1 MTVNHQLA
9 ELALQRAGGFDFEA
23 FCQPF
28 FASLTGANFIPVGGY
43 HDGGADGFD
52 ADRVFEAATAGQF
65 WQFSIE
71 QNHRS
76 KIRRTVKALTEG
88 GRTPKLLT
96 YGTTAVVQKID
107 QEEDLLSEEL
117 GIRVRIRDLKY
128 IVAHINNSPATIE
141 AFNSYLLPLLSFL
154 KEIGGVSFFSHSPN
168 LPDRTLCVF
177 LGQEVERRR
186 GNTEL
191 LESVT
196 DSLILWSL
204 GGTDPD
210 KGILMDRAQI
220 LAKILEALPAASKF
234 IQSKFDQRI
243 EALTKKDHTS
253 GRELRWYKKT
263 DQFCLPHTTRLLVE
277 KENSED
283 EILRNNV
290 SDIFRKRA
298 GLRLQDENEA
308 ILIPQVVSL
317 CHRVLE
323 ILFEKQGLELTY
335 FLNDSEAET
344 GWQQSIADLVD
355 QAMNELN
362 VGPEDTHVLKEVV
375 LAILREAFYNSE
387 PTEREYLQKLSRT
400 YTLLFILKNEP
411 RIVEYF
417 RQMSADFILYLGAD
431 LIIRA
436 LSEALL
442 PEQDRMTWNM
452 LKVLRKSGS
461 TLVLTEST
469 VDEVVLH
476 LRAQDLEYN
485 NHYRDIEA
493 YLTPEIARHSDR
505 IIIRAY
511 LYGRLDPVKA
521 KRPRSWGSFIGRF
534 CTYEDLFNPDGAES
548 LMRYLCEE
556 FGLEYEDRSQ
566 TEKGVDPDELE
577 ELKLKLMA
585 IRSQSRVRPRED
597 VLSYSDALQVLR
609 VFQRRKEVHEIN
621 RSNPFGHRVWWLTQ
635 ETSVWRATKDLS
647 RRRTRYMMRP
657 EFVLNFIALAPSV
670 DDVRKSFATIFP
682 SVLGVRLS
690 NRLRPQTFERV
701 LEQIKEASELGEAR
715 AKTLAAELS
724 DKLKGD
730 QYKTYEVTL
739 NGARDNS

>member
-1 MTVNHQLA
+1 VNHQLV

-28 FASLTGANFIPVGGY
+28 FASLNGANFVPLGGH

-52 ADRVFEAATAGQF
+52 ANRVFETSTEGQF

-71 QNHRS
+71 ANHRN
-76 KIRRTVKALTEG
+76 KIRKTVKAIIEG

-96 YGTTAVVQKID
+96 YATTAVIPKLD

-117 GIRVRIRDLKY
+117 GIRVRIRDIKY
-128 IVAHINNSPATIE
+128 IVAHINNSAATIE
-141 AFNSYLLPLLSFL
+141 AFNSYLLPLLAFL
-154 KEIGGVSFFSHSPN
+154 KEIGGVTFFSHSPN

-191 LESVT
+191 LEAVT

-210 KGILMDRAQI
+210 KGVLMGRAQI
-220 LAKILEALPAASKF
+220 LEKIVEALPAASKF
-234 IQSKFDQRI
+234 IRSTFDQRL

-253 GRELRWYKKT
+253 EREVRWYRKT
-263 DQFCLPHTTRLLVE
+263 DQFCLPHATRLLVE

-283 EILRNNV
+283 EILRISV

-298 GLRLQDENEA
+298 ELRLQDDNEA

-335 FLNDSEAET
+335 FLNDAEAEN

-355 QAMNELN
+355 QAIRELN
-362 VGPEDTHVLKEVV
+362 VGPDDTQVVKEAT

-387 PTEREYLQKLSRT
+387 EKEREYLQKLSRT

-417 RQMSADFILYLGAD
+417 RQMSADFILYLGSD
-431 LIIRA
+431 LVIRA
-436 LSEALL
+436 LSESLL
-442 PEQDRMTWNM
+442 PEEDRMTWNM

-461 TLVLTEST
+461 TLVLTET
-469 VDEVVLH
+469 TLDEVISH
-476 LRAQDLEYN
+476 LRAQDLEFG
-485 NHYRDIEA
+485 NHYRDVEA

-511 LYGRLDPVKA
+511 LYGRLDSTKA
-521 KRPRSWGSFIGRF
+521 KRPKSWGSFISRF

-548 LMRYLCEE
+548 LRRYLCEE
-556 FGLEYEDRSQ
+556 FGLEYEDGSQ
-566 TEKGVDPDELE
+566 TEKGIDQDELE

-585 IRSQSRVRPRED
+585 IRSQSRVRTRED
-597 VLSYSDALQVLR
+597 VLSHNDALQVLR

-635 ETSVWRATKDLS
+635 ETSVLRATGDLS
-647 RRRTRYMMRP
+647 RPRTRYMMRP

-670 DDVRKSFATIFP
+670 EEVRKSFATIFP

-690 NRLRPQTFERV
+690 NRLRPDTFELI
-701 LEQIKEASELGEAR
+701 LEQIKDASALGEAR

-730 QYKTYEVTL
+730 QYKTYEITL
-739 NGARDNS
+739 NGSRASA